1 MFVLS
6 VSEDYPNLCS
16 HLFLSPLW
24 KWCPS
29 CLASAFWVDGKPE
42 FKVLPFPGRAVKENY
57 LNGVC
62 LWRLTLEIAIFKG
75 VIMVIPCY
83 PSIPPGSGFSCPG
96 PAPARLGPWPQD
108 QKLSEQS
115 ALKPPW
121 PHCNKRPTRLR
132 RIYTW
137 SLMSLMSLM
146 SLSRQS
152 FKSFSLA
159 FLDCGDTAKT
169 TGQKEW
175 LKVWPGLCCSIAA
188 AACQPGE
195 ISCGTFPHVWEQNC
209 RNPYNHQI
217 TSGFSIRSPYFLWLS
232 ILEMTI
238 KPYQPPLNP
247 TPHQPIINPARIHQ
261 PITVEPSLQ
270 DLWSVFWSHVH
281 ANLAAARAL
290 SFPIG
295 NSKRKQTETDTW
307 SLQYHKTT
315 YLIVC
320 VYI

>member
-1 MFVLS
+1 
-6 VSEDYPNLCS
+6 
-16 HLFLSPLW
+16 
-24 KWCPS
+24 
-29 CLASAFWVDGKPE
+29 
-42 FKVLPFPGRAVKENY
+42 
-57 LNGVC
+57 
-62 LWRLTLEIAIFKG
+62 
-75 VIMVIPCY
+75 MVIPCY
-83 PSIPPGSGFSCPG
+83 PSIPPGSGFSC

-137 SLMSLMSLM
+137 SLMSLM

-209 RNPYNHQI
+209 RNQI

-247 TPHQPIINPARIHQ
+247 TPHQPIINPRTNSSTNNGWTQ
-261 PITVEPSLQ
+261 PPGPVICILV
-270 DLWSVFWSHVH
+270 
-281 ANLAAARAL
+281 ARACQPCSGARSL
-290 SFPIG
+290 FS
-295 NSKRKQTETDTW
+295 NWKQQTKTDW
-307 SLQYHKTT
+307 NW
-315 YLIVC
+315 YLVLAIS
-320 VYI
+320 